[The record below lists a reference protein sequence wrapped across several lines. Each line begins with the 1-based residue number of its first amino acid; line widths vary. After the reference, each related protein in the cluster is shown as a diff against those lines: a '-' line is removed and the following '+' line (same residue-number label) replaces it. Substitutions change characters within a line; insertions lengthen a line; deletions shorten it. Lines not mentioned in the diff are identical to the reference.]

1 MKWVR
6 IVLTKRI
13 LSSIV
18 GIIILFAC
26 IITGTIP
33 FISLILLLTIIAIYE
48 YNRMLPV
55 KSGKNFF
62 LMTTFSIFIISY
74 TYLSNRGLIDNVFPA
89 LVYLYLIVYFIFH
102 FLFIKNNFLESL
114 SYNTFGLIYIAGG
127 FSFLLFLREFST
139 APFNKTTAL
148 WLVLLAT
155 WASDTGGYFIGRFLG
170 SHKLAEEISPN
181 KTVEGAIGSVLLTI
195 IVVGIYML
203 YFGYY
208 SFYWFIYAVV
218 IALTAITGDLFES
231 KMKRELGLKD
241 SGDLIPGHG
250 GILDRF
256 DTLLFTAPVTYFFL
270 VHLLV

>member
-1 MKWVR
+1 M
-6 IVLTKRI
+6 TKRI

-33 FISLILLLTIIAIYE
+33 FISLIFLLTIIAIYE
-48 YNRMLPV
+48 YNRMLPIN
-55 KSGKNFF
+55 SGKIFY
-62 LMTTFSIFIISY
+62 LMATFSIFIINY
-74 TYLSNRGLIDNVFPA
+74 TYLSNRGLINTVFPA
-89 LVYLYLIVYFIFH
+89 FIYLHLIVYFILH
-102 FLFIKNNFLESL
+102 FLVIKNNFLKSL
-114 SYNTFGLIYIAGG
+114 SYSTFGLIYIAGG
-127 FSFLLFLREFST
+127 FSFLLFLRELSI

-155 WASDTGGYFIGRFLG
+155 WASDIGGYFIGRFFG
-170 SHKLAEEISPN
+170 NHKLAEEISPN
-181 KTVEGAIGSVLLTI
+181 KTIEGAIGSVLLTI
-195 IVVGIYML
+195 IVVGIYMFYL
-203 YFGYY
+203 EYY
-208 SFYWFIYAVV
+208 TFYWFIYAVV

-256 DTLLFTAPVTYFFL
+256 DSLLFTAPVTYFFL
-270 VHLLV
+270 VHLLVR